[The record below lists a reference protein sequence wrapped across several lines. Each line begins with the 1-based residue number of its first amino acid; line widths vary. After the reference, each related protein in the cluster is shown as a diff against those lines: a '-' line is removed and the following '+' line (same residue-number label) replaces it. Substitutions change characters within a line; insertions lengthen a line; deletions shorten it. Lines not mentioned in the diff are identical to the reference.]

1 MLEYKLPLPLHIPEQ
16 KISYSDHEAVHAR
29 ISVTNQN
36 PAIDLS
42 GVCSSLNNHQRGHGF
57 DHSDTLN
64 EGIEVC
70 EQILTRLRSDKNCY
84 FIMAFLLLIPLFF
97 LIDYR
102 TPFGFG
108 MPFLLVKILFI
119 GIIIFFVFMA
129 TLWNSI
135 ERNGI
140 LSTKLSMEMAR
151 TAMVHYQ
158 SHSSNSH
165 GSCD

>member
-1 MLEYKLPLPLHIPEQ
+1 MLEYRLPLPLHVPEH

-29 ISVTNQN
+29 ISVTSQN
-36 PAIDLS
+36 PAIDLNGACQS
-42 GVCSSLNNHQRGHGF
+42 ANNAKGHGF

-84 FIMAFLLLIPLFF
+84 FIMALLLLIPLFF

-119 GIIIFFVFMA
+119 GIILFFVFMA

-151 TAMVHYQ
+151 IAMAHYQ
-158 SHSSNSH
+158 SHSNSN

>member
-1 MLEYKLPLPLHIPEQ
+1 MLEYKLPLPLHIPDQ
-16 KISYSDHEAVHAR
+16 KISYSDHEAIHAR
-29 ISVTNQN
+29 ILITNQN

-42 GVCSSLNNHQRGHGF
+42 GVCPSSNNAKDLGF
-57 DHSDTLN
+57 DHSDTLD

-70 EQILTRLRSDKNCY
+70 EQILKRLRSDKNCY

-151 TAMVHYQ
+151 TAMARYQ
-158 SHSSNSH
+158 SHSPNRND
-165 GSCD
+165 SCD

>member
-1 MLEYKLPLPLHIPEQ
+1 MLEYKLPLPLYIPEQ

-29 ISVTNQN
+29 ILVEHQN
-36 PAIDLS
+36 SAIDLN
-42 GVCSSLNNHQRGHGF
+42 GACPSSNNVKGNGF
-57 DHSDTLN
+57 DYSDTLN

-84 FIMAFLLLIPLFF
+84 FIMALLLLIPLFF
-97 LIDYR
+97 FIDYR
-102 TPFGFG
+102 TPSGFG

-119 GIIIFFVFMA
+119 GFIIFFVFMA

-151 TAMVHYQ
+151 TAMAHYYR
-158 SHSSNSH
+158 SHSLN
-165 GSCD
+165 GPCD

>member
-16 KISYSDHEAVHAR
+16 EISYSDHEAVHAR

-36 PAIDLS
+36 PAIALNEAF
-42 GVCSSLNNHQRGHGF
+42 SSSKNAKGHGF
-57 DHSDTLN
+57 DHSDTLK
-64 EGIEVC
+64 ESIEVC

-84 FIMAFLLLIPLFF
+84 FIMALLLLIPLFF

-151 TAMVHYQ
+151 IAMAHYQ
-158 SHSSNSH
+158 THSNSD
-165 GSCD
+165 SCD

>member
-1 MLEYKLPLPLHIPEQ
+1 MLEYKLPLPLHIPEH
-16 KISYSDHEAVHAR
+16 KISYSDHEAIHAR

-36 PAIDLS
+36 PATDLS
-42 GVCSSLNNHQRGHGF
+42 GASPSSNNHEKGHIF
-57 DHSDTLN
+57 DYSDTLN
-64 EGIEVC
+64 EGIEAC

-84 FIMAFLLLIPLFF
+84 FIMALLLLIPLFF

-108 MPFLLVKILFI
+108 MPFLMVKILFI

-151 TAMVHYQ
+151 TAMAHYQ
-158 SHSSNSH
+158 SDSPNSNGFS
-165 GSCD
+165 D